1 MLNTSNLLNDI
12 QLRSIIVILKVI
24 KFLSDNTSIITMST
38 YKDWIV
44 EHPKKGKIKLGK
56 LSHNELCRFV
66 FDLYI
71 MNQEMSKKLKEF
83 INLFDNL
90 EK

>member
-1 MLNTSNLLNDI
+1 MA
-12 QLRSIIVILKVI
+12 
-24 KFLSDNTSIITMST
+24 T

-44 EHPKKGKIKLGK
+44 EHPKKGKVKLGK

-71 MNQEMSKKLKEF
+71 MNQEMSQKLKEF
-83 INLFDNL
+83 VKLFDDL
-90 EK
+90 EKRKEADQNVKED

>member
-1 MLNTSNLLNDI
+1 MA
-12 QLRSIIVILKVI
+12 
-24 KFLSDNTSIITMST
+24 T

-56 LSHNELCRFV
+56 LSHNELCRFT

-71 MNQEMSKKLKEF
+71 MNQEMSQKLKEF
-83 INLFDNL
+83 VNLFDDL
-90 EK
+90 EKRKEADQNVKED